1 MNKKLLWIYIL
12 FVLSF
17 SARIQVSEA
26 KDVWVFDKVSS
37 STVLGMTDADRVRNL
52 TTQFRQVE
60 IVTDS
65 NILTIH
71 NSLLEK
77 GNICSI
83 DFVRINKTLL
93 SYFYSKDTVAM
104 YKALFSQE
112 GMPLTDDIIVLTS
125 LRPGE
130 ECPEPYSE
138 LIEAK
143 GNLFFSE
150 QDYVVFMKKKIGN
163 VTSGNKDKIDFWQ
176 YCKNAAEGAAYDGRS
191 KYSCQFSHKSIAEV
205 YSNIRALSHYQHAL
219 KEKLPSKNIK
229 YPVDGGYIIYQWTDR
244 NTLEII
250 IEQKNESIRYFVKS
264 KNNSAEVVIE
274 SDTQY

>member
-1 MNKKLLWIYIL
+1 MNKKPLWIYIL
-12 FVLSF
+12 FILSF
-17 SARIQVSEA
+17 SAHVQVSEA

-37 STVLGMTDADRVRNL
+37 STVLGMTDVDRVRNL

-65 NILTIH
+65 KILTIQ
-71 NSLLEK
+71 NALLEK
-77 GNICSI
+77 INICSI

-112 GMPLTDDIIVLTS
+112 GIPLEDNIDVLTS

-143 GNLFFSE
+143 GYLFFSE
-150 QDYVVFMKKKIGN
+150 QDYVVFMKKKTGN
-163 VTSGNKDKIDFWQ
+163 VTSEHKDKIDFWQ
-176 YCKNAAEGAAYDGRS
+176 YCKDAAEGATYDGKS
-191 KYSCQFSHKSIAEV
+191 KYRCQFSHKSIAEV
-205 YSNIRALSHYQHAL
+205 YSDIRAFSYYQHAL
-219 KEKLPSKNIK
+219 KENLPSKNIK
-229 YPVDGGYIIYQWTDR
+229 YPVNGGCIIYQWTDR
-244 NTLEII
+244 NMLEII
-250 IEQKNESIRYFVKS
+250 IEQENETVRYSVKS
-264 KNNSAEVVIE
+264 KKNSVDLVIE

>member
-12 FVLSF
+12 FIISF
-17 SARIQVSEA
+17 SAHAQVSET

-37 STVLGMTDADRVRNL
+37 STVLGMTDVDRVRNL

-65 NILTIH
+65 KMLTIH
-71 NSLLEK
+71 NALLEK
-77 GNICSI
+77 INICSI

-104 YKALFSQE
+104 YKTLFSQE
-112 GMPLTDDIIVLTS
+112 GIPLADNIDVLTS

-143 GNLFFSE
+143 GYLFFSE
-150 QDYVVFMKKKIGN
+150 QDYVVFMKKKTGD
-163 VTSGNKDKIDFWQ
+163 VTSENKDKIDFWQ
-176 YCKNAAEGAAYDGRS
+176 YCKDSTEGATYDGRS
-191 KYSCQFSHKSIAEV
+191 KYSCHFSQKSIAEV
-205 YSNIRALSHYQHAL
+205 YSDIRALSHYKNIL
-219 KEKLPSKNIK
+219 KESLPSENIK
-229 YPVDGGYIIYQWTDR
+229 YPVNGGCVNYKWT
-244 NTLEII
+244 NHNSLEIM
-250 IEQKNESIRYFVKS
+250 IEQENESVSYSVKS
-264 KNNSAEVVIE
+264 KNNTVDVVIE

>member
-17 SARIQVSEA
+17 SAHIQVSEA

-37 STVLGMTDADRVRNL
+37 STLLGMTDADRVRNL

-65 NILTIH
+65 KILTIH
-71 NSLLEK
+71 NTLLEK
-77 GNICSI
+77 VNICST

-93 SYFYSKDTVAM
+93 SYFYSKDTVKM

-112 GMPLTDDIIVLTS
+112 ETPLTDDIVVLTS

-138 LIEAK
+138 LIENK
-143 GNLFFSE
+143 GHLFFSE
-150 QDYVVFMKKKIGN
+150 QDYVVFMKKKTGDI
-163 VTSGNKDKIDFWQ
+163 TSKKKDKIDFWQ
-176 YCKNAAEGAAYDGRS
+176 YCKDATEGATYDGRS
-191 KYSCQFSHKSIAEV
+191 KYSCQFSQKSMAEV
-205 YSNIRALSHYQHAL
+205 YSDIRALSHYQKVL
-219 KEKLPSKNIK
+219 KENLPSENIK
-229 YPVDGGYIIYQWTDR
+229 YPVNGGYVNYQWT
-244 NTLEII
+244 NHNVLEIM
-250 IEQKNESIRYFVKS
+250 IEQENESVRYSVKS
-264 KNNSAEVVIE
+264 KNNTVYVVIE
-274 SDTQY
+274 SNAQY